1 MPTISIEFTDG
12 QWELI
17 KQFYPKNVIVP
28 APAEWTVELLASV
41 YKQRI
46 TDEIQSQRR
55 LKAAEEAAKQAFE

>member
-46 TDEIQSQRR
+46 TDEIPAQRR